1 MTMMKKPAMLF
12 KGKESKMEER
22 KEKKGA
28 GSKAAYM
35 RMEAKMEGKKST
47 SMKRMKK

>member
-1 MTMMKKPAMLF
+1 MMKKPAMLF

-35 RMEAKMEGKKST
+35 RMEKMEGKKST